1 MTKVLASVFSDKEG
15 KYVENLYNGT
25 LYYAELSGRL
35 GNLPKLHPLKITY
48 NGTTVTAYKGDIWSG
63 GPNNPAIDLHTNLV
77 NALGFP
83 SDGLDYV
90 TIEQN

>member
-1 MTKVLASVFSDKEG
+1 M
-15 KYVENLYNGT
+15 
-25 LYYAELSGRL
+25 
-35 GNLPKLHPLKITY
+35 
-48 NGTTVTAYKGDIWSG
+48 TAYKGDIGSG